1 MTTVGCLSRLK
12 FRAWILFWTSD
23 LQCVVCQHYGDFS
36 KGFIYTNAEP
46 TINSSPLRH
55 LFSIQGTTRS
65 ESPCS
70 ASKLIIEISKGLA
83 KLCGTQVGNHWRLWG
98 LTQMLDYS
106 HTHSCPTTLSGV
118 RVPMPTVRSVCVA
131 ILVAN
136 VVFSNIHRY
145 SESLLV
151 LLLSHRSA
159 VLEGKEIQTDLN
171 QKLELPLK

>member
-1 MTTVGCLSRLK
+1 MHRRYNGVDVWCRTTVGWVGCLSRLK

-70 ASKLIIEISKGLA
+70 ASKFIEISKGLA

-98 LTQMLDYS
+98 LTQMLEYS

-118 RVPMPTVRSVCVA
+118 RVPMPTVHKNCFFVR
-131 ILVAN
+131 
-136 VVFSNIHRY
+136 R
-145 SESLLV
+145 LLV
-151 LLLSHRSA
+151 SVMSWSTVIMHQSM
-159 VLEGKEIQTDLN
+159 
-171 QKLELPLK
+171 